1 MKSQT
6 KLLSDGSRVAA
17 CLIGE
22 ELLQY
27 NFEDARTLCE
37 AIRHGERVSN
47 NGPMLG
53 YRQTQPDGSQPYV
66 WLTYRQVID
75 RSINFAYGLL
85 AIGIIPGQETFVAIY
100 AKNRPE
106 WTISELAVYNN
117 SSVVVSLYDTLGATS
132 RSFIINQASIEVV
145 ICDDEAKAAS
155 LVKSKHECPT
165 LKYIVMMC
173 DFSKDFNESA
183 NAVGIS
189 VYTFMEIEKR
199 GSDLSPKPPLKAP
212 KPCDVCTICYTSGT
226 TGVPKGVILTHG
238 NIIAATTTYQFL
250 KNTHFTSEDVV
261 ISYLPL
267 AHMYERVVENMV
279 FQFGARVGFF
289 RGDIKKLG
297 DDIKELKPTFV
308 PLVPRILTRIF
319 DAVIADVQKSFIRKR
334 VFNVAIAYKKRL
346 VQKGILRTD
355 SLFDKA
361 VFKKIR
367 EQMGGRVRF
376 MSIGSAP
383 IAADVLTFA
392 RAAMGCIIVE
402 GYGQTECSAI
412 GTSGLEADTSPGHV
426 GIPLVCSAIK
436 LVDVPE
442 LGYFAKNDVG
452 EICIRGHN
460 VFKGYYKNE
469 EATRETIDENGW
481 LHSGDIGKWTENGTL
496 KIIDRKKHI
505 FKLQQGEYIAP
516 EKIENV
522 YGHSRYIS
530 QVFVHGESLKTCLVA
545 IVVPDEKT
553 LRETAKEEMGIQDA
567 TLEELCSNAALK
579 KVIMDDMIDIGK
591 KGGLQSFEQV
601 KDIYVSSERFTIE
614 NDLLTPTLKGRR
626 PNIQKHFAEQ
636 IEEMY
641 SKLK

>member
-1 MKSQT
+1 MSSSNHNALNGNESNGKSKAFRKLEPLVNMKSQT

-250 KNTHFTSEDVV
+250 KNTHFTSEDVA

-346 VQKGILRTD
+346 VQNSIFLSTAN
-355 SLFDKA
+355 LFK
-361 VFKKIR
+361 
-367 EQMGGRVRF
+367 
-376 MSIGSAP
+376 
-383 IAADVLTFA
+383 
-392 RAAMGCIIVE
+392 
-402 GYGQTECSAI
+402 GQTECSAI

-442 LGYFAKNDVG
+442 LGYFAKNGVG